1 MHVLDRNIQEK
12 SLFYLINLNFIPTEL
27 NEAYKKAE
35 QDKKDIEQL
44 TRNRDIFKK
53 V

>member
-1 MHVLDRNIQEK
+1 MN
-12 SLFYLINLNFIPTEL
+12 FNLISIEL

-53 V
+53 VQFYYCCNV